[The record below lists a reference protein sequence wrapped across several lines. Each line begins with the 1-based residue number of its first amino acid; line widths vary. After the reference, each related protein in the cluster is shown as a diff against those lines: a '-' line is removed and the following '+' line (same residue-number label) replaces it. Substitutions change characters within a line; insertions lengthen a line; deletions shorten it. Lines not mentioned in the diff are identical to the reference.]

1 MKNMMKTLNTTFCV
15 IIVNCM
21 TLIACNGGHMKN
33 QLLKERDSLLELSN
47 GQALT
52 INELNGT
59 LSEISLMM
67 DSISYQEETLFLTN
81 NDKNEVRSDR
91 NRIKDNVKS
100 FSEMLQ
106 RQKIRITELETKY
119 NDNNKETANLRNV
132 IQLMKKQIE
141 QKDREIQ
148 DLKVQLENSNKSV
161 IELQKSVSS
170 LNATNQSQREII
182 SSQEETITS
191 QEEALSI
198 QDKMMNEGFYLVA
211 SKKELK
217 DMGIKSGGNLFKKSK
232 TNLSN
237 LPTGIFKKVDI
248 RNFTQL
254 TIQGKNVTLVSPAP
268 SSSYSLIRE
277 GTGYRLSIN
286 DPTTFWS
293 VSNYLVIQAD

>member
-1 MKNMMKTLNTTFCV
+1 MMKTLNTTFCV

>member
-1 MKNMMKTLNTTFCV
+1 MKTLNTTFCV

-237 LPTGIFKKVDI
+237 LPTGNFKKVDI

-277 GTGYRLSIN
+277 ETGYRLSIN